1 MRKPSVLVAIPF
13 KGEIDYLIA
22 AVDSIMGNQYVSGIT
37 YSIVLWDD
45 GSTDDELNR
54 LYNSI
59 DRRVPIVKHANVGYT
74 QAVYNIFDYAMKNT
88 PADYIL
94 LANSDIK
101 LRKGA
106 FYAMIN
112 RMNMNAN
119 YATVGGKILIYDTDT
134 IQHTGTVVNTE
145 STGVDDP
152 YCGLHKNDPMAN
164 NLERRLW
171 CNGCCCL
178 YNLNVLRKENL
189 NFDVVNFPNAYFEE
203 SALQTELGLR
213 GYGVLYEPRA
223 EIDHKRNATMNHER
237 SKHETY
243 FWANWQRY
251 QDMYFPLFKSNQ
263 LKF

>member
-22 AVDSIMGNQYVSGIT
+22 AVGSIMGNQYVSGIT

-45 GSTDDELNR
+45 GSTDDELNH

-74 QAVYNIFDYAMKNT
+74 QAAYNIFDYAMKNT
-88 PADYIL
+88 PADYVL

-119 YATVGGKILIYDTDT
+119 CAVVGGKILDYDGDE
-134 IQHTGTVVNTE
+134 IIHTGTVVN
-145 STGVDDP
+145 SDGTGVDDP
-152 YCGLHKNDPMAN
+152 YCGLHKGDPRAN
-164 NLERRLW
+164 HVERRLW
-171 CNGCCCL
+171 TNGCASL
-178 YNLNVLRKENL
+178 YNMNVLRKENL
-189 NFDVVNFPNAYFEE
+189 NFDLNYSPAYFEE
-203 SALQTELGLR
+203 SKLCTSLNLLG
-213 GYGVLYEPRA
+213 YAVLYEPRC
-223 EIDHKRNATMNHER
+223 EISHKRNVTMNQDR
-237 SKHETY
+237 SGNEKY
-243 FWANWQRY
+243 FWANWKRY
-251 QDMYFPLFKSNQ
+251 QDECFPLFKSSKLQ
-263 LKF
+263 F